1 MHPRRPGDPAR
12 LVADSTRAK
21 RVLGWCPG
29 YDTLDLQIASAW
41 KWHERYRRVG
51 VEKRATSAAS

>member
-1 MHPRRPGDPAR
+1 
-12 LVADSTRAK
+12 VADSTRAK